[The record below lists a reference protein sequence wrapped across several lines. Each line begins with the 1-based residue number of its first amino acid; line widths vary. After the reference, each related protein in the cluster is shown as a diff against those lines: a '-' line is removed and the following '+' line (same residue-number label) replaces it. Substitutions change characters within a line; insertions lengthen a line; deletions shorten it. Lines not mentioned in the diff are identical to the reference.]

1 MANTHSLFQDFCSN
15 ITLSQSKSNSLTT
28 SRNALRSDI
37 KSWFSDKGKKQPTF
51 CWQGSFSMKT
61 VINPLSGGEYDLD
74 DGVYLHGYEDKEM
87 ADWPSP
93 ATVHSWVKD
102 AVKDRTESDP
112 TDKDTCVRVTY
123 SAGYHID
130 LPIYIVKDDI
140 AYLAHKTKGWI
151 ESDPKAFRSWFIDKV
166 TSDTYGEQLRSVVK
180 CLKAWKDYKG
190 ISLKGIEI
198 TILATQNFDQY
209 TDRDDKCLRDTVAA
223 IISSL
228 EDDFSCVKPV
238 APGEDLFDD
247 ASATKQSSILDGL
260 HILKSNL
267 DKAISESNEK
277 TATEYLRKSFGDRYP
292 LGKDISVNSAFAT
305 SAAPGVLKH
314 DGRSA

>member
-1 MANTHSLFQDFCSN
+1 MANTQSPFQNFSTE
-15 ITLSQSKSNSLTT
+15 ITLSTSKNNSLKK

-37 KSWFSDKGKKQPTF
+37 KTWFSDKEKKLPSF

-61 VINPLSGGEYDLD
+61 VVNPPSNGEYDLD
-74 DGVYLHGYEDKEM
+74 DGVYLYGYENIKKE
-87 ADWPSP
+87 DWPSP
-93 ATVHSWVKD
+93 TTVHSWIKD
-102 AVKDRTESDP
+102 AVKDRTKADP
-112 TDKDTCVRVTY
+112 IDKDTCVRVCY

-130 LPIYIVKDDI
+130 LPIYIVKDEV

-166 TSDTYGEQLRSVVK
+166 SSDSYGEQLRRVVK
-180 CLKAWKDYKG
+180 YLKAWKDYKG
-190 ISLKGIEI
+190 ISFKGIEI
-198 TILATQNFDQY
+198 TILATDNFEQY
-209 TDRDDKCLRDTVAA
+209 DHRDDKCLRDTVAS

-247 ASATKQSSILDGL
+247 ASSTKQSSILDGL
-260 HILKSNL
+260 RTLKSNL
-267 DKAISESNEK
+267 DKAITETNEK
-277 TATEYLRKSFGDRYP
+277 KATEYLRKSFGDRFP
-292 LGKDISVNSAFAT
+292 LGKDISAKSVYAAS
-305 SAAPGVLKH
+305 SAPGVLKH